1 MCDHHCKWWSE
12 TEAEWM
18 PHSGR
23 HVLHSSSASAICLLL
38 QDPLS
43 LLVTWNNTEG
53 LLWMTT
59 VFLLLLFPRYGHHN
73 LIFCAHCLVSR
84 GMRGHRTVSPG
95 PPLNVVAVGYVLL
108 KVSWNGMKWQQQRE
122 GSQPS
127 EAKWQPR
134 QNKNSFNGLFYLRA
148 TLSTTKDPQ

>member
-1 MCDHHCKWWSE
+1 MTNW
-12 TEAEWM
+12 
-18 PHSGR
+18 
-23 HVLHSSSASAICLLL
+23 LLL
-38 QDPLS
+38 LLLFLITSKMILCVWSS
-43 LLVTWNNTEG
+43 LQMMMIRNRSRMDAPFRTSCSSFIFCFCYMLVITRPSQSLIVTWNNTEG

-108 KVSWNGMKWQQQRE
+108 KVSWNEMATTTRRE
-122 GSQPS
+122 S
-127 EAKWQPR
+127 AKWSQVAA
-134 QNKNSFNGLFYLRA
+134 A
-148 TLSTTKDPQ
+148 TE